1 MREGQMKGGESTAP
15 TGAKRIA
22 ANTLFLTVSSLFNLC
37 VSLGTTSI
45 IARSIGPELYGRYM
59 FGLTYVLMFSVLAN
73 FGLESLFIREAARD
87 RKNLEL
93 IDDIFHLKVALAF
106 ATVATVVVSAQLLQ
120 YPAETIRVLYIL
132 CAGLFFQ
139 ILSESLLSIYR
150 SVERMHVTAFASM
163 FFRLISAAIIVV
175 AIYSGIGFNGIVA
188 AFSIGNFL
196 VFLLALVKVRRDFNL
211 LRWVVSPA
219 HWLPLIRRGM
229 PFYMSALLTMFY
241 AKINV
246 FMLSKFVDDREM
258 GLYLAALNLV
268 ENLYFIPTAF
278 ITSVFPALSRMHGTS
293 VDSLKNAYSRMTKYL
308 IIATAAV
315 AAGTVLVSEK
325 IVLLIYGNEFGEA
338 VPVLNVLIFLWVL
351 AFFSNFQSSLL
362 FSIHKE
368 RIQVRIMVVAVCVN
382 VILNLYF
389 IREYGYMGAA
399 FASVLTELVVVMLI
413 SGVLWGMGFYYRPDL
428 AIFRLV
434 LVVAGMVLMVKFL
447 IGFNLVLA
455 VSGGALSY
463 VGLLL
468 TLRVFDRRDISDLKA
483 LFMRKKEAV
492 Q

>member
-1 MREGQMKGGESTAP
+1 MSEELIVGAESKAP
-15 TGAKRIA
+15 VGAQRIA
-22 ANTLFLTVSSLFNLC
+22 ANTFFLTFSSLFNLGI
-37 VSLGTTSI
+37 SLGTTSI
-45 IARSIGPELYGRYM
+45 IARSIGPELYGRYT

-87 RKNLEL
+87 RRNLEL
-93 IDDIFHLKVALAF
+93 INDIFHLKVVLAF
-106 ATVATVVVSAQLLQ
+106 ATVATALLSAQLLQ
-120 YPAETIRVLYIL
+120 YPAETIQVLYIL

-150 SVERMHVTAFASM
+150 SVERMQVTAFVSM

-175 AIYSGIGFNGIVA
+175 AIYSGIGFYGIVA

-211 LRWVVSPA
+211 LRWVFSPT
-219 HWLPLIRRGM
+219 HWLPLIRQGM

-246 FMLSKFVDDREM
+246 FILSKFVEDREM

-278 ITSVFPALSRMHGTS
+278 ITSVFPAFSRMHGTS
-293 VDSLKNAYSRMTKYL
+293 VDSLKDAYSRMTKYL

-315 AAGTVLVSEK
+315 AAGTILVSEK
-325 IVLLIYGNEFGEA
+325 IVLLIYGNEFGET

-362 FSIHKE
+362 FSMHKE
-368 RIQVRIMVVAVCVN
+368 RIQVQIMVAAVCVN
-382 VILNLYF
+382 ALLNWFF
-389 IREYGYMGAA
+389 IREYGHMGAA
-399 FASVLTELVVVMLI
+399 FASVLTEMVVVLLL
-413 SGVLWGMGFYYRPDL
+413 SGVLWGLGFRYRPDMSIL
-428 AIFRLV
+428 RLM
-434 LVVAGMVLMVKFL
+434 LVVGGMVAVVKYL
-447 IGFNLVLA
+447 IGFHLVIA
-455 VSGGALSY
+455 VLGGAASY
-463 VGLLL
+463 AGLLVA
-468 TLRVFDRRDISDLKA
+468 LRVFDRRDLADLKA
-483 LFMRKKEAV
+483 LFARKKLAV
-492 Q
+492 P